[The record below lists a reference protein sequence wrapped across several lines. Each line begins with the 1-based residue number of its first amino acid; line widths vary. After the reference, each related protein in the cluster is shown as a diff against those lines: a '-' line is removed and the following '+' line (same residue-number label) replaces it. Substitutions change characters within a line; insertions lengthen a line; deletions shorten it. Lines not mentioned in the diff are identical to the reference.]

1 MARVVR
7 RSLFRTIL
15 RIDLWA
21 GIGNREQWRHLLR
34 PSHPIRWAWNTWH
47 RASPRNCGAPQ
58 EGRGPSSGP
67 APSAPERTLA
77 GGRALLA
84 DAARSHSLRIL
95 ELRAAGKM
103 RSFSPP
109 LPKAPT
115 VQIRNSISLQE
126 WRKDLLREAVLRP
139 RADVI
144 IRKIRAG
151 QHRRTPST
159 AEATFFEERP
169 ASTQARHLSRI
180 FSTCAAGIG
189 TGGDTSDPR
198 DCRFA
203 TLRARR
209 AISVVSA
216 RSSAW
221 RMIRR
226 VKALGTKVN
235 IGLSYVSCSG
245 HHCLPRSR
253 RHVGERQAMAAHES
267 PRYDEALR

>member
-1 MARVVR
+1 MDGGYSSIRDILYRRATHLVWLDYERPVIMARVVR

-15 RIDLWA
+15 RTDLWA

-67 APSAPERTLA
+67 APSAPERTSA

-84 DAARSHSLRIL
+84 DAARSHSPRIL

-126 WRKDLLREAVLRP
+126 WRKDLLREARLAPESGRHHTQDSGGTTP
-139 RADVI
+139 KDA
-144 IRKIRAG
+144 K
-151 QHRRTPST
+151 HR
-159 AEATFFEERP
+159 
-169 ASTQARHLSRI
+169 
-180 FSTCAAGIG
+180 
-189 TGGDTSDPR
+189 
-198 DCRFA
+198 
-203 TLRARR
+203 
-209 AISVVSA
+209 
-216 RSSAW
+216 
-221 RMIRR
+221 
-226 VKALGTKVN
+226 
-235 IGLSYVSCSG
+235 
-245 HHCLPRSR
+245 
-253 RHVGERQAMAAHES
+253 
-267 PRYDEALR
+267 

>member
-15 RIDLWA
+15 RTDLWA

-126 WRKDLLREAVLRP
+126 WRKDLLREARLAPESGRHHTQDSGGTTP
-139 RADVI
+139 KDA
-144 IRKIRAG
+144 K
-151 QHRRTPST
+151 HR
-159 AEATFFEERP
+159 
-169 ASTQARHLSRI
+169 
-180 FSTCAAGIG
+180 
-189 TGGDTSDPR
+189 
-198 DCRFA
+198 
-203 TLRARR
+203 
-209 AISVVSA
+209 
-216 RSSAW
+216 
-221 RMIRR
+221 
-226 VKALGTKVN
+226 
-235 IGLSYVSCSG
+235 
-245 HHCLPRSR
+245 
-253 RHVGERQAMAAHES
+253 
-267 PRYDEALR
+267 